1 MPNTE
6 HLREL
11 VVGTLDTER
20 VREREN
26 AGWRLVAVEWER
38 EAAEPAHGGNGFAE
52 EVPYGMQVAGDCFH
66 LAENPRERA
75 ALVLMMDLIV
85 EDHPLSH
92 VAREL
97 NLKGFRT
104 REGQAWNQ
112 VAVFNML
119 PRLVD
124 VGPKIFSSTEWE
136 ARRKR
141 VMAAGQSH

>member
-1 MPNTE
+1 MPNQE

-11 VVGTLDTER
+11 VTGTIDPQRLQER
-20 VREREN
+20 IE
-26 AGWRLVAVEWER
+26 AGWRPVAIEWER
-38 EAAEPAHGGNGFAE
+38 EAKEASRGGNGFVE
-52 EVPYGMQVAGDCFH
+52 EVPYGMQVAHDCFH
-66 LAENPRERA
+66 LVENPTERA

-141 VMAAGQSH
+141 VMAAGH

>member
-1 MPNTE
+1 MPNLE

-11 VVGTLDTER
+11 VVGTLDPER
-20 VREREN
+20 LQEREK

-38 EAAEPAHGGNGFAE
+38 EAAEASRGGNGFVE
-52 EVPYGMQVAGDCFH
+52 EVPYGMQVGSDCLH
-66 LAENPRERA
+66 LVENPTERA

-85 EDHPLSH
+85 QDHPLSY

-104 REGQAWNQ
+104 REGQSWNQ

-124 VGPKIFSSTEWE
+124 VGPKIFSSGEWE

-141 VMAAGQSH
+141 VMAAGH